1 MKCFFEEEDFEEI
14 VEKMDR
20 LYTKVDNLE
29 ESDIAFLK
37 RKVPFSGISVV
48 REKNNYTIYKGEE
61 KLLEIPEN
69 SRELPVVAAYVLAG
83 EKMLT
88 ASWTRRMVSG
98 LLQAMIVLMEIE
110 DENGWSH
117 SQRVTR
123 LAERVGKK
131 LGLSEKRLSFLKE
144 CAMLHDVGKI
154 GIEQLMLY
162 TPTRIQIFEQYP
174 QDHTIMGSVFLASLE
189 VLWDAVPIV
198 RHHHENWDGTG
209 YPDGLKGEEI
219 PLEARIIA
227 VCDYYD
233 VLTNFVSSEWEGR
246 VKTHDEAIEM
256 IKKEAGRKFDPT
268 VVDAFLK
275 IFSDETVE

>member
-1 MKCFFEEEDFEEI
+1 M
-14 VEKMDR
+14 
-20 LYTKVDNLE
+20 
-29 ESDIAFLK
+29 
-37 RKVPFSGISVV
+37 
-48 REKNNYTIYKGEE
+48 
-61 KLLEIPEN
+61 
-69 SRELPVVAAYVLAG
+69 LAG
-83 EKMLT
+83 
-88 ASWTRRMVSG
+88 SWVRRMVSG
-98 LLQAMIVLMEIE
+98 LLQAMVVLMEIE

-117 SQRVTR
+117 SQRVAR

-131 LGLSEKRLSFLKE
+131 LGLSEERLSLLKE
-144 CAMLHDVGKI
+144 YAMLHDVGKI

-162 TPTRIQIFEQYP
+162 TPTRIRIFEQYP

-246 VKTHDEAIEM
+246 AKTHDEAVEI
-256 IKKEAGRKFDPT
+256 IKKESGKKFDPS

-275 IFSDETVE
+275 VFSDEAVE